1 VDTRATKSNKQA
13 RASAAGSRAAESRAN
28 RHCGPEKSR
37 DAVGSWL
44 LVPLRWLRRKL
55 SGAVRW
61 VAKLLRAPLRATIR
75 IPLWLLTRLPFRGL
89 VGALMRPRG
98 KRGFGFWWL
107 VATVAIA
114 GAVGL
119 IVGAL
124 VTPLAGILA
133 FVAVGIW
140 SMVCRVSGRRAEA
153 KLHEQPGKAGR
164 SVGAFETA
172 ERASGH
178 GAPIATAPATA

>member
-1 VDTRATKSNKQA
+1 
-13 RASAAGSRAAESRAN
+13 
-28 RHCGPEKSR
+28 
-37 DAVGSWL
+37 
-44 LVPLRWLRRKL
+44 
-55 SGAVRW
+55 
-61 VAKLLRAPLRATIR
+61 
-75 IPLWLLTRLPFRGL
+75 LWLLTRLPFRGL
-89 VGALMRPRG
+89 VGALMRPREE
-98 KRGFGFWWL
+98 RGFGFWWL

-119 IVGAL
+119 IVAAL

-140 SMVCRVSGRRAEA
+140 SMVCRVSGRVR
-153 KLHEQPGKAGR
+153 KLHEQRGKAGR

-172 ERASGH
+172 ERALGH